1 LTDKLKGSELVEK
14 TFFYVS
20 GLTRDCRKAVTLM
33 FEHEHKGIPFDSVE
47 AIMRRDVESWF
58 AARDRNIK
66 LSYEKSTVGR
76 PGEIRFVYSGATKDA
91 RFKIYVSGIFTLVG
105 SSSKA
110 SSYVKSL
117 NLNVDKRDFTR

>member
-1 LTDKLKGSELVEK
+1 
-14 TFFYVS
+14 
-20 GLTRDCRKAVTLM
+20 M
-33 FEHEHKGIPFDSVE
+33 FEREHKGIPFDSVE

-76 PGEIRFVYSGATKDA
+76 PGEILIIYSGTTKDA
-91 RFKIYVSGIFTLVG
+91 YFKIYVSGIFTLVG

-110 SSYVKSL
+110 SSYIKSL
-117 NLNVDKRDFTR
+117 NLNVDKRDFKIKTRNL